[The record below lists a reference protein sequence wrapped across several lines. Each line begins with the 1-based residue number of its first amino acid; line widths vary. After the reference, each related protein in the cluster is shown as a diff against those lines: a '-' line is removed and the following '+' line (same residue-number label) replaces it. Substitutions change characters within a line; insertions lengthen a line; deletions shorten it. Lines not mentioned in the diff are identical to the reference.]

1 MSADLKIDNLVKSF
15 GTGPR
20 AVDGVTFS
28 VDAGEVVV
36 LLGPSGC
43 GKTTTLRSVAGLETP
58 TGGVI
63 RISDEIVADP
73 ANGIFIP
80 PRRREIGM
88 VFQSYA
94 IWPHMTVFR
103 NVAYPLQHRR
113 MSRSAIAKRVAEVLE
128 LVGLEDYSER
138 PVVALSGGQMQRV
151 ALARS
156 LAYHPRILLLDEP
169 LSNLDAKL
177 RLRLRVDLRKIIKEA
192 GVTALYVT
200 HDQGEAVAL
209 GDRVAVMQD
218 GKLLQIASPVELYNV
233 PAELFVAEF
242 TGATNVVPCRILSR
256 SGNEARLALT
266 SGTEMVAQVH
276 PGAQDGDLADLAVR
290 PENITLV
297 SSSEGREDHNAITGQ
312 VVEALYQGIQTSYQ
326 VKAGSYSW
334 EAVEFGTAPRHAEG
348 DAVFLSIPIASCWA
362 FPRKRVNAKGKEK
375 VSPAEQA
382 GRAGDR
388 LETV

>member
-1 MSADLKIDNLVKSF
+1 MPRRRPE
-15 GTGPR
+15 GT
-20 AVDGVTFS
+20 
-28 VDAGEVVV
+28 
-36 LLGPSGC
+36 
-43 GKTTTLRSVAGLETP
+43 
-58 TGGVI
+58 
-63 RISDEIVADP
+63 
-73 ANGIFIP
+73 
-80 PRRREIGM
+80 PRRREVGM

-113 MSRSAIAKRVAEVLE
+113 MSRSAIAKRVSEVLE
-128 LVGLEDYSER
+128 LVGLEDYAER

-209 GDRVAVMQD
+209 GDRVAVMQG
-218 GKLLQIASPVELYNV
+218 GKLLQIAQPVELYNA

-242 TGATNVVPCRILSR
+242 TGATNIVPCRILAR
-256 SGNEARLALT
+256 SGKEARVGLT
-266 SGTEMVAQVH
+266 SGAEMVAQVH

-297 SSSEGREDHNAITGQ
+297 SSSERRDDYNAITGH
-312 VVEALYQGIQTSYQ
+312 VLEALYQGIQTSYQ
-326 VKAGSYSW
+326 VKAGSDSW
-334 EAVEFGTAPRHAEG
+334 EAVEFGTAPRHAKGE
-348 DAVFLSIPIASCWA
+348 AVFLSVPTASCWA
-362 FPRKRVNAKGKEK
+362 FPRRHGNALAGVGT
-375 VSPAEQA
+375 VSPADQPA
-382 GRAGDR
+382 GSAQRF
-388 LETV
+388 ETV

>member
-1 MSADLKIDNLVKSF
+1 MSADLKISNLLKSF

-20 AVDGVTFS
+20 AIDDVSFS

-58 TGGVI
+58 TGGTI
-63 RISDEIVADP
+63 RIADKVVADP
-73 ANGIFIP
+73 AQGIFVP
-80 PRRREIGM
+80 PRRREVGM

-128 LVGLEDYSER
+128 LVGLEDYAKR

-200 HDQGEAVAL
+200 HDQSEAVAL
-209 GDRVAVMQD
+209 GDRVAVMQG
-218 GKLLQIASPVELYNV
+218 GKLLQIAPPVELYNA

-242 TGATNVVPCRILSR
+242 TGATNVIPCRVLAR
-256 SGNEARLALT
+256 SGNEARVGLT
-266 SGTEMVAQVH
+266 GGAEMVAQVH
-276 PGAQDGDLADLAVR
+276 PGARDGDLADLAVR
-290 PENITLV
+290 PENIKLATN
-297 SSSEGREDHNAITGQ
+297 SERREDHNAIAGRVLEARYQGTQTGYQ
-312 VVEALYQGIQTSYQ
+312 VEAG
-326 VKAGSYSW
+326 GDCW
-334 EAVEFGTAPRHAEG
+334 EAVEFGTAPGHAEG
-348 DAVFLSIPIASCWA
+348 EAVFLSIPTASCWA
-362 FPRKRVNAKGKEK
+362 FPRGRGDAF
-375 VSPAEQA
+375 A
-382 GRAGDR
+382 GA
-388 LETV
+388 